1 MFHYHLRSAMPRR
14 VESALAD
21 DYSLTTRDIRYID
34 DDIERSKR
42 FIKNVKADMEETARF
57 MQILQYDLRN
67 LQSTDG
73 SNKMLQELVI
83 IPQMRKVEA
92 EITLQEQHY
101 DALLDRAMFIHEQH
115 RSLLRR
121 RKVLFDSLGY

>member
-1 MFHYHLRSAMPRR
+1 LIHYHLRIGMPRR
-14 VESALAD
+14 KESALAD

-42 FIKNVKADMEETARF
+42 YVKNVKAEMEESARV
-57 MQILQYDLRN
+57 MQVLQNDLRN
-67 LQSTDG
+67 LTQSAPHG
-73 SNKMLQELVI
+73 MLHDLVI
-83 IPQMRKVEA
+83 IPQIREVEA

>member
-1 MFHYHLRSAMPRR
+1 MLHYHLRSAMPRR

-42 FIKNVKADMEETARF
+42 FIKNVKADMEESVRI
-57 MQILQYDLRN
+57 MQILQQDLRN
-67 LQSTDG
+67 LTSTDG
-73 SNKMLQELVI
+73 SNKMMQELVI
-83 IPQMRKVEA
+83 IPQIREVEA
-92 EITLQEQHY
+92 EYDKQSEHY
-101 DALLDRAMFIHEQH
+101 HALVDRAMFIHEQH